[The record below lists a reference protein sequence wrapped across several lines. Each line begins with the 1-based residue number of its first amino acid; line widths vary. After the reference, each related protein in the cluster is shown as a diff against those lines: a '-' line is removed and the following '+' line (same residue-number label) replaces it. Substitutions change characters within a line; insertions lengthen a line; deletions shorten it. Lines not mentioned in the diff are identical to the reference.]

1 MFKRILLTAA
11 VAVSGLMVAAPEADA
26 QVFIGRV
33 APVRR
38 VAARA
43 VLPPYPVARRTVVGP
58 IYRPYV
64 YPAYRPVI
72 YSSPVVYGYGYGYAA
87 PYYGPGISVGIGY

>member
-1 MFKRILLTAA
+1 MIKRMLVVAA
-11 VAVSGLMVAAPEADA
+11 VAVSGLMVSAPQADA
-26 QVFIGRV
+26 GIVIGRV

-38 VAARA
+38 VAYRA
-43 VLPPYPVARRTVVGP
+43 ALPPYPVARRVVAGP

-72 YSSPVVYGYGYGYAA
+72 YGSPALYSA
-87 PYYGPGISVGIGY
+87 PVIYGPSVSVWEY